1 MSVVLESVA
10 EAEPAEPAEA
20 EPAEPAEEHVRQ
32 NALNAPSEMEAD
44 ESASV
49 AESPPGPEAAEPAQA
64 TPVPKKRG
72 RPRKEEGAT
81 PKAPVRMKA
90 APKPRAKKAAAAPV
104 APPPTESEED
114 DEPFSRA
121 DLETEILEFLVQRK
135 TQQQDRRRQ
144 LWAQLAGL

>member
-10 EAEPAEPAEA
+10 EAEPVGPAEA
-20 EPAEPAEEHVRQ
+20 APPQEPAEEV
-32 NALNAPSEMEAD
+32 APEPVEPA
-44 ESASV
+44 EEV
-49 AESPPGPEAAEPAQA
+49 APEPPEPEAAEAPVTPA
-64 TPVPKKRG
+64 PKRRG
-72 RPRKEEGAT
+72 RPRKEEAAA

-90 APKPRAKKAAAAPV
+90 APKPRAKRAATAPV
-104 APPPTESEED
+104 APPPTESDEE
-114 DEPFSRA
+114 EGLSHA